1 MANKDINVLWE
12 NLGLII
18 CVLYTYFQYEELG
31 LVLDKLDTYSVL
43 IGYLLLWVRTSL
55 CQQHHNHYQPTRGD
69 NSILYKYT
77 IQDFLH
83 AELPVY
89 LLL

>member
-31 LVLDKLDTYSVL
+31 LVLDKLDTYSVF
-43 IGYLLLWVRTSL
+43 V
-55 CQQHHNHYQPTRGD
+55 N
-69 NSILYKYT
+69 
-77 IQDFLH
+77 
-83 AELPVY
+83 
-89 LLL
+89 